1 MKDVIRRPTIFHDD
15 FSWSR
20 TWNTTAFTYASS
32 CCPSPISSTASSSE
46 CKCRQSTVATS
57 SFSNGPST
65 ATISHESSSTFSFTD
80 GSTYAA
86 APTTTSISTAT
97 PTTAAVAT
105 TTTTTTLSTPNVLW
119 RSFHG
124 SSTSAH
130 AAAYST
136 TPWRDSTT
144 PLHGRRRLPSGFTP
158 SAPTTTKL
166 CSAARWTN
174 ATTTS
179 AAARSTALP
188 PRQYQRFTESHY
200 NYGRSGTAG
209 RSSLFCSFGHASKAR
224 RYGSNEPQP
233 WPSNGSQQVITF
245 FSFTQMFSTSFVF
258 GLGKMYHRHMDH
270 QIRQI

>member
-57 SFSNGPST
+57 SFSNGPS
-65 ATISHESSSTFSFTD
+65 AAPISHESSSTFSFTD

-97 PTTAAVAT
+97 PTAAAVA
-105 TTTTTTLSTPNVLW
+105 TTTTTLSTPNVLW